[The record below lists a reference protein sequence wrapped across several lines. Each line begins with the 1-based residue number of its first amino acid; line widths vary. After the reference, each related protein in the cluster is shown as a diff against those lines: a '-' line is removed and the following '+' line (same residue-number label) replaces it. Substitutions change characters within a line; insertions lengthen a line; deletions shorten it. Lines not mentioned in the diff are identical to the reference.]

1 MRIEREIALAH
12 EGLFELDNLAR
23 LTRTPFPSHEAF
35 KLAAAILFRDSHLEK
50 SNFLRPVVPLTE
62 KYVADRPLSDGD
74 AFETDKRM

>member
-1 MRIEREIALAH
+1 
-12 EGLFELDNLAR
+12 
-23 LTRTPFPSHEAF
+23 
-35 KLAAAILFRDSHLEK
+35 LAAAILFRDSHLEK